1 MSVFP
6 LSRAQQRLFF
16 LADLE
21 PQSAYYN
28 VPLAWRL
35 PGAPAERTRRM
46 AEVLLHRH
54 PSLRT
59 SYLTKNGE
67 PLQRI
72 EPVEVIA
79 IEDID
84 VTHHAEPERTVVE
97 YADRD
102 AAEPFALRGAPPIRV
117 CVAAD
122 GDQSWLYICVH
133 HILMDFWAVMLLED
147 DLSAMVR
154 GRDPVLKAMSDE
166 PPLSFEPYVRWELGH
181 LTDER
186 IAGLRAWWARR
197 LGGHVDLELPADH
210 ERSAQPHGPGT
221 LLSLDL
227 DAEFADGLR
236 KGARELGSTP
246 PAVIAAALAV
256 VLGRWTDRTDV
267 SFATNVCV
275 RPLPELQGIVGFAVN
290 PTLLRLGV
298 MRGHTLAEVAEAMTD
313 AWLTGLDHAELPFDE
328 LVQVVNPSRPS
339 YRSPLFSVM
348 YTYVNSEALPGE
360 NVIAR
365 VPLTALSAAKFDLS
379 VSIEASRDRIHVDFI
394 YARDLFRSG
403 TVSAVADDLRTTL
416 LRLVDDPGSL
426 VGELELSVGSAGRRE
441 YRRDQLLRRARG
453 Y

>member
-6 LSRAQQRLFF
+6 LSRAQQRLLF

-35 PGAPAERTRRM
+35 PGVLAEPTRRM
-46 AEVLLHRH
+46 VKVLLHRH

-59 SYLTKNGE
+59 SYLTENGA

-72 EPVEVIA
+72 EPVEAVA

-84 VTHHAEPERTVVE
+84 VTLHTDPERAVVE

-102 AAEPFALRGAPPIRV
+102 AAVPFALRGAPPIRV
-117 CVAAD
+117 CIAAG

-133 HILMDFWAVMLLED
+133 HIVMDFWAVMLLED
-147 DLSAMVR
+147 DLRAMVR
-154 GRDPVLKAMSDE
+154 GGERVLESMSDE

-186 IAGLRAWWARR
+186 IASLRAWWARR

-210 ERSAQPHGPGT
+210 DRSAQPHGPGM

-236 KGARELGSTP
+236 KSARELGSTP
-246 PAVIAAALAV
+246 PAVMAAALAV
-256 VLGRWTDRTDV
+256 VLSRWTDRTDV
-267 SFATNVCV
+267 SFATNIVV
-275 RPLPELQGIVGFAVN
+275 RPLPELQGIVGFGVN
-290 PTLLRLGV
+290 PILLRLGV
-298 MRGHTLAEVAEAMTD
+298 VRGQTLAEVAEAMTE
-313 AWLTGLDHAELPFDE
+313 AWLSGLDHAELPFDE

-348 YTYVNSEALPGE
+348 YTYVNSGALPGE
-360 NVIAR
+360 DVIAR
-365 VPLTALSAAKFDLS
+365 VPLAALSAAKFDLS
-379 VSIEASRDRIHVDFI
+379 VSVEASQDRIHVDFI
-394 YARDLFRSG
+394 YARDLFRPA
-403 TVSAVADDLRTTL
+403 TVSAVADALRTTL

-426 VGELELSVGSAGRRE
+426 VGELELSLSGAGRRD
-441 YRRDQLLRRARG
+441 YRREQLLRRARG
-453 Y
+453 